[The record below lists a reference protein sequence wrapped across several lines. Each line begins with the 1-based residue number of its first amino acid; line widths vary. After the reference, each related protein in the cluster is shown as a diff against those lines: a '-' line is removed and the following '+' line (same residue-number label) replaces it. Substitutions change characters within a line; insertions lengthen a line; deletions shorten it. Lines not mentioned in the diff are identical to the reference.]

1 MNNEESKK
9 AWGLLCESVGA
20 YSGRGVNH
28 EKQNFNGQLT
38 LKFDFDNK
46 TLSLVSSATGDKG
59 EVFHSER
66 SWIGFDISGSLV
78 LYVVSNNHPAIT
90 PHLFNRIEP
99 GKNGENRIVFRFGN
113 LEDKNSFRE
122 EINLNL
128 YSDKS
133 IEHFYSWG
141 MPGGE
146 FEPRSGS
153 RMNKQ

>member
-1 MNNEESKK
+1 MSDAKI
-9 AWGLLCESVGA
+9 AWGLLAESVGA

-28 EKQNFNGQLT
+28 EKQNFNGALN
-38 LKFDFDNK
+38 LRFDFENK
-46 TLSLVSSATGDKG
+46 SLSLVSTATGDQN

-66 SWIGFDISGSLV
+66 SWLGFDITGSLV

-90 PHLFNRIEP
+90 PHLFNRIEE
-99 GKNGENRIVFRFGN
+99 GKLGEKKIVFRFGD

-122 EINLNL
+122 EININIF
-128 YSDKS
+128 SDKS

-141 MPGGE
+141 MPGGN

-153 RMNKQ
+153 RMYKK